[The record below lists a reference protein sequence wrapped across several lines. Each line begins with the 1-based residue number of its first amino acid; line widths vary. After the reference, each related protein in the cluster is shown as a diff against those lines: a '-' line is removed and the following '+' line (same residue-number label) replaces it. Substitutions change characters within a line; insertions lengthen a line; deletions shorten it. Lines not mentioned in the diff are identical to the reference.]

1 MFAYTGAI
9 EDYRAYSDETLV
21 PYSSNM
27 HYRTVCNFNAIP
39 NDCGILRRAVDHN
52 VVLDAAVGA
61 YSDVAVV
68 SSNDGSRPY
77 ACPGSDNRVS
87 DDGAGWGDDCCT
99 MNSGSLGGQP
109 VCGHLLAST
118 RRVGA
123 LFFCFF

>member
-21 PYSSNM
+21 PYSTSM
-27 HYRTVCNFNAIP
+27 HYRTVCDCNAIP

-68 SSNDGSRPY
+68 SSTDGSRPY
-77 ACPGSDNRVS
+77 ACPGSDTHLCA
-87 DDGAGWGDDCCT
+87 DGAVSVAACCT
-99 MNSGSLGGQP
+99 ITSGSRGASP
-109 VCGHLLAST
+109 V
-118 RRVGA
+118 
-123 LFFCFF
+123 